1 MGVFL
6 MNEEMIKELDNDSLM
21 EFLYELENLEK
32 ECNEI
37 IEGESHE

>member
-1 MGVFL
+1 